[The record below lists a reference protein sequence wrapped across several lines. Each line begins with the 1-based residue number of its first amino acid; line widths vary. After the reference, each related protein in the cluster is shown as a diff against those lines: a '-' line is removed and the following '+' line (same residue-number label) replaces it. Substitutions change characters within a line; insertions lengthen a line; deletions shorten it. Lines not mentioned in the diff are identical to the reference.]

1 MGGTSTTHGYIQ
13 YMKKKK
19 NGMGAAADRGRLL
32 ALAHH
37 DKLNPTKPSEAQ
49 RRFKPSIQQ
58 LPFFFFFFFL
68 EAAFLGLF
76 LLSPLPSFL
85 V

>member
-1 MGGTSTTHGYIQ
+1 
-13 YMKKKK
+13 MKKKK

-58 LPFFFFFFFL
+58 LPFFFL